1 LHALKTEIAPSPALG
16 VVRKKVCLLGDFA
29 VGKTSL
35 IRRYVFGAFE
45 DNYLTTIG
53 VTLAQKSLT
62 RVDHELRLIV
72 WDLAGGEDF
81 SRSETRYL
89 RGAAGALIICDL
101 TRAASLPSLNYYA
114 NQLWDESPGAA
125 VLLVGNKCDLATN
138 HHHHHHR
145 QAHISQSELHAT
157 AADLNLNY
165 LLTSAKTGENV
176 DLAFR
181 LLADLI
187 EPKTSCRAG
196 C

>member
-1 LHALKTEIAPSPALG
+1 VSLE

-35 IRRYVFGAFE
+35 IRRYVLGAFD

-53 VTLAQKSLT
+53 VTLAQKSLV

-89 RGAAGALIICDL
+89 RGAAGALILCDL
-101 TRAASLPSLNYYA
+101 TRADSLPSLNYYA
-114 NQLWDESPGAA
+114 NQLWNESPGAA
-125 VLLVGNKCDLATN
+125 VLLVGNKSDLIHNDQN
-138 HHHHHHR
+138 HHNR
-145 QAHISQSELHAT
+145 QAQISQSDLDAI
-157 AADLNLNY
+157 AAHLNLNY

-176 DLAFR
+176 NLAFH

-187 EPKTSCRAG
+187 ESRQDGSARD
-196 C
+196 